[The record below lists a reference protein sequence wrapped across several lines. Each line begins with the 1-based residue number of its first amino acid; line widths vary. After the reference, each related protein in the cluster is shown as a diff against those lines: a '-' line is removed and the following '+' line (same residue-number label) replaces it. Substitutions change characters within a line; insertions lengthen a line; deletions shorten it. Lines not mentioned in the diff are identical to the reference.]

1 VATRAELAAARALID
16 EADAQECELLYQ
28 LELFKARASLL
39 AFTRLMHYD
48 PDRPGDPRRSRYEVR
63 PVHRLLAETLERVE
77 RGDLKRV
84 IFVLPPRTGK
94 TELASHKFPAWYIG
108 RRPQETAIL
117 ATYNGIFATDFGVSI
132 LETVKS
138 ARYGGIFPGVE
149 LLGNARSSTR
159 MTTNYG
165 GSIFCI
171 GRENSA
177 SGRGADLMVIDDP
190 IKDRKEAQSP
200 KVRDN
205 IWQWFSSVAMSRLM
219 SKAGRVLIIMTRWH
233 EDDLVGRL
241 IDPHN
246 AFYRAAEAARWTV
259 INIPAIAETNDLLGR
274 APGEVLWP
282 ERFPLEHLQEHK
294 ERDPQSF
301 NALYQG
307 RPSPE
312 EGDFFKAADIRT
324 YSPRELPKN
333 LRYYI
338 TSDHAVTANVRSNKT
353 VMLVGGVDDD
363 MNLWIVDCYW
373 RKVDTEAAVEAMLIL
388 MARYAPLV
396 WTAEL
401 GHISKAIGPFLRRRM
416 REENVVCN
424 INEVHPVRDKPT
436 RCQSIQARMS
446 LGRVF
451 FPGHASWFE
460 DAKRTL
466 LSFPNS
472 DDDDF
477 ADALGLFGMQLDR
490 MVAPGKASSRS
501 RDSRHVP
508 RMGTLEWVKASAE
521 ARRAFE
527 VHSTGGW

>member
-1 VATRAELAAARALID
+1 MANLAEVQAARDLLAQV
-16 EADAQECELLYQ
+16 DAQECELLHQ
-28 LELFKARASLL
+28 LEVYKARESLL
-39 AFTRLMHYD
+39 SFTKLMHPD
-48 PDRPGDPRRSRYEVR
+48 PDKPGDPRLSRYEVR

-77 RGDLKRV
+77 RGDLTRV
-84 IFVLPPRTGK
+84 IFALPPRTGK
-94 TELASHKFPAWYIG
+94 TELASHKFPAWYAG
-108 RRPQETAIL
+108 RHPEQSIIL
-117 ATYNGIFATDFGVSI
+117 ATYNGIFAGDFGIHI
-132 LETVKS
+132 LDCVKS
-138 ARYGGIFPGVE
+138 QRYAEVFPNVH
-149 LLGNARSSTR
+149 LLGNARSAAR
-159 MTTNYG
+159 MTTNSG

-177 SGRGADLMVIDDP
+177 SGRGADLMVIDDI

-200 KVRDN
+200 RVRDN
-205 IWQWFSSVAMSRLM
+205 IWEWFTSVAMTRQM

-241 IDPHN
+241 TDPNN

-259 INIPAIAETNDLLGR
+259 INVPAIAEPNDILGR
-274 APGEVLWP
+274 AVGEVLWP
-282 ERFPLEHLQEHK
+282 ERFPLQHLLEHK
-294 ERDPQSF
+294 DRDAQSF

-324 YSPRELPKN
+324 YTQRELPKE

-338 TSDHAVTANVRSNKT
+338 TSDHAVVTTSRSNKS
-353 VMLVGGVDDD
+353 VMLVGGVDNDL
-363 MNLWIVDCYW
+363 NLWLVDCYW

-388 MARYAPLV
+388 MARYRPLM

-416 REENVVCN
+416 REENVACT
-424 INEVHPVRDKPT
+424 INEVHPVRDKQA

-446 LGRVF
+446 LGRVY
-451 FPGHASWFE
+451 FPSFASWFD
-460 DAKRTL
+460 DAKRAL
-466 LSFPNS
+466 LQFPNS

-477 ADALGLFGMQLDR
+477 PDALGLFGLQLDR
-490 MVAPGKASSRS
+490 MVAPGRGSRS

-508 RMGTLEWVKASAE
+508 KMGTLEWVKASAE
-521 ARRAFE
+521 ARRRLDAQKL
-527 VHSTGGW
+527 GGW